1 MVHQIDPS
9 RVSTSATCFEG
20 DFNFISDVLGW
31 NRYFGWYNGKDTDLG
46 PLLDEWHK
54 AHPYTKIGIS
64 EYGAGSGLTQHV
76 AIAHTGG
83 GHKMT
88 MGRSHPMENQT
99 AVHHNATS
107 RHSEARL
114 RMGLRFIW
122 NMFDFGSSMRTEGEF
137 NNLNDKGLVSHDR
150 KVKKDAFYFYRAN
163 WNQTSPTTFLC
174 SKGYTDRKEDV
185 TDIIGFVSDGSAT
198 LYLNGKKIGTQKA
211 DEVHTVSWKNVRLQK
226 GKNEVVLKSAH

>member
-1 MVHQIDPS
+1 
-9 RVSTSATCFEG
+9 
-20 DFNFISDVLGW
+20 
-31 NRYFGWYNGKDTDLG
+31 
-46 PLLDEWHK
+46 
-54 AHPYTKIGIS
+54 
-64 EYGAGSGLTQHV
+64 
-76 AIAHTGG
+76 
-83 GHKMT
+83 
-88 MGRSHPMENQT
+88 MENQT
-99 AVHHNATS
+99 AVHHNALLDIQKRDFVWGS
-107 RHSEARL
+107 
-114 RMGLRFIW
+114 FIW

-163 WNQTSPTTFLC
+163 WNHTSPTTFLC

-226 GKNEVVLKSAH
+226 GKNEVVLKSAHGQDRATWNVNL